1 MIKKNAYTPMELAD
15 DPFWGAHA
23 DSMREQVDHDV
34 IKKISFT
41 VEAGVSGV
49 VSSQVKTPL
58 LGEIFDE

>member
-1 MIKKNAYTPMELAD
+1 MIKKNAYTPMGLAD
-15 DPFWGAHA
+15 DPFWGAHV

-41 VEAGVSGV
+41 LEAGVSGV